1 MRKPFFFSAIILC
14 TAFALYAERSIVTGI
29 QVVAGKSA
37 RINVSW
43 ILPADNET
51 EISKILVF
59 KSIKPISSSYDLIGL
74 APAAE
79 LKPDTSAWTDNVKD
93 YSEYYYA
100 VIAESGG
107 RRNTLILPSINST
120 VKGVRLHIPEKKTQP
135 ERTASAEEKIYSAD
149 ANRMR
154 ETPLPILEISGL
166 SNRKKIEMSKN
177 AKIAAKTLAGSIAR
191 KRTERLN
198 FYVFEEDLI
207 SPDGGDDFLLFEIL
221 RKYFI
226 QKKYA
231 ESIDYLEKLLGT
243 NISES
248 VENRARFY
256 LAESYYFSQNYEK
269 AVLTFLPVY
278 DKFPPLA
285 KKWIDSS
292 FDLMPPPADK

>member
-29 QVVAGKSA
+29 QAVAGKSA

-100 VIAESGG
+100 VLTESGG
-107 RRNTLILPSINST
+107 RRNTIILPSINST
-120 VKGVRLHIPEKKTQP
+120 VKGVRLHIPEKKAQP

-154 ETPLPILEISGL
+154 ETPLPILEISGI
-166 SNRKKIEMSKN
+166 SNKKKIEMSKSSK
-177 AKIAAKTLAGSIAR
+177 AAAKTLTGSVVR

-248 VENRARFY
+248 VDSRARFY
-256 LAESYYFSQNYEK
+256 LAESYYFSKNYEK

-278 DKFPPLA
+278 DKFPSLT